1 MEGKM
6 KIYAIYAA
14 MEQEPRCYV
23 EAKDIDDLIKI
34 MNERNRNDEP
44 YGMFPGWSPEEI
56 SRKEMSQIMNR
67 FNESDIEMVDKDKR
81 SEFAL
86 FARMQFDDAP
96 IIEELQKYRL
106 YKQKYSVNLT
116 EKEKDIR
123 KKRNSKTI
131 SINEYDKYQATLS
144 KLINKMNSISK
155 EIHENL
161 FDLAC
166 QGKWKE
172 WDKNQPLG
180 TTLYVDDDM
189 LRNTGDKNIDLLWE
203 VLDKI
208 KEVKEKI
215 QDKTH

>member
-1 MEGKM
+1 M

-23 EAKDIDDLIKI
+23 EAKNIDALVKI
-34 MNERNRNDEP
+34 MKERDRKGEP

-56 SRKEMSQIMNR
+56 SRKEMSQILNR
-67 FNESDIEMVDKDKR
+67 FNESDIELVDEDKR
-81 SEFAL
+81 SAFAL

-96 IIEELQKYRL
+96 IIEELKKYRL

-116 EKEKDIR
+116 EKEEEIR
-123 KKRNSKTI
+123 EKSNPKTI
-131 SINEYDKYQATLS
+131 GFNDYDKYQATLS
-144 KLINKMNSISK
+144 TLINQVNSISK

-208 KEVKEKI
+208 TEVKEKI
-215 QDKTH
+215 QNRIH